1 MSRWNS
7 LSVIKGKRSVPTKD
21 DIERT
26 VVEGMMIGMNS
37 SDVKKMALKPYPEW
51 CSVTEADP
59 MLNQESEG
67 EIL

>member
-1 MSRWNS
+1 M
-7 LSVIKGKRSVPTKD
+7 PTKD